1 MPLRIRGTGST
12 LYCQQL
18 KEAKEVKEE
27 QNLFKVIDFGT
38 EYTYKNVIKQFFL
51 ENRGRKP
58 MKIIWARQNKKE
70 KKKPTDVLVKDLKST

>member
-1 MPLRIRGTGST
+1 M
-12 LYCQQL
+12 
-18 KEAKEVKEE
+18 
-27 QNLFKVIDFGT
+27 FKVIDFGT